1 MGRPFI
7 EFIQSQ
13 ALPWQEGR
21 YGDGGSGLRSKMLS
35 LDRDTGASSL
45 LVEYPPGWT
54 NGADDAPRHLGVDE
68 EFFVLAG
75 KLVVDDIGYGGKSYA
90 HLPAGFTRRRA
101 SAPDGAVVLTFYS
114 GEPTLR
120 DGVGNC
126 DERRL
131 VTHVDGLA
139 GEWGGNFHPRFP
151 PGAGRK
157 FLRRDPIDGEETW
170 LLGTMPLR
178 SGRRP
183 EKHPVVEEMYLL
195 SGELVGPLGVMQGG
209 CYFWRPPEEW
219 HGPFGSLTGNLM
231 LFRTKGGP
239 LSTVYTEHETD
250 FTWTP
255 AHRPIL
261 PAEFEPYGREPQPG
275 CLCY

>member
-7 EFIQSQ
+7 EFIQAQ
-13 ALPWQEGR
+13 ALPWQDGLYGR
-21 YGDGGSGLRSKMLS
+21 PGSGVRSRMLS
-35 LDRDTGASSL
+35 LDPDTGASSML
-45 LVEYPPGWT
+45 IEYPSGWARA
-54 NGADDAPRHLGVDE
+54 GEAGPHHLDVDE
-68 EFFVLAG
+68 ELFVLSG
-75 KLVVDDIGYGGKSYA
+75 ELVIDDVHFGVKSYA
-90 HLPAGFTRRRA
+90 HLPAGFTRTRA
-101 SAPDGAVVLTFYS
+101 ASPSGAVVLTFFS
-114 GEPTLR
+114 GEPSTV
-120 DGVGNC
+120 DGAGEC

-131 VTHVDGLA
+131 VRYIDGFA
-139 GEWGGNFHPRFP
+139 GEWGGNFHPQFP

-195 SGELVGPLGVMQGG
+195 SGELVGPLGSMQAG

-219 HGPFGSLTGNLM
+219 HGPFGSPTGNLM

-239 LSTVYTEHETD
+239 LSTVYTEHEVD
-250 FTWTP
+250 FSWTP
-255 AHRPIL
+255 EHRPIL
-261 PAEFEPYGREPQPG
+261 PPELEPYGGEPHPG

>member
-7 EFIQSQ
+7 EFIQAQ
-13 ALPWQEGR
+13 ALPWRDGS
-21 YGDGGSGLRSKMLS
+21 YGQQRSGLRSKVLS
-35 LDRDTGASSL
+35 MDQETGASSML
-45 LVEYPPGWT
+45 IEYPDGWSRGT
-54 NGADDAPRHLGVDE
+54 HHLGVDE
-68 EFFVLAG
+68 ELFVLG
-75 KLVVDDIGYGGKSYA
+75 GQLTIDSIDYGPKSYA
-90 HLPAGFTRRRA
+90 HLPAGYLRRRTV
-101 SAPDGAVVLTFYS
+101 SRSGAVVLTFFS
-114 GEPTLR
+114 GEPQLV
-120 DGVGNC
+120 DGPPPAGLL

-131 VTHVDGLA
+131 VTHVDGFA
-139 GEWGGNFHPRFP
+139 GQWGANFHPLFP

-157 FLRRDPIDGEETW
+157 FLRRDPYDGEETW

-195 SGELVGPLGVMQGG
+195 SGELVGPLGTMQPG

-219 HGPFGSLTGNLM
+219 HGPFGSPTGNLM

-239 LSTVYTEHETD
+239 LSTVYTEHEVG
-250 FTWTP
+250 FSWTP
-255 AHRPIL
+255 EHQPIL
-261 PAEFEPYGREPQPG
+261 PSELQRYGQQPQPG

>member
-1 MGRPFI
+1 MQRPFI

-13 ALPWQEGR
+13 ALPWREGR
-21 YGDGGSGLRSKMLS
+21 YGGGGPGLRSKVLS
-35 LDRDTGASSL
+35 LDPDTGASTL
-45 LVEYPPGWT
+45 LIEYPAGWT
-54 NGADDAPRHLGVDE
+54 SRSDGVPRHLGIDE

-75 KLVVDDIGYGGKSYA
+75 DLLIDDVRYGAKTYA
-90 HLPAGFTRRRA
+90 HLPAGFTRLRTA
-101 SAPDGAVVLTFYS
+101 TSGGAVVLTFYS
-114 GEPTLR
+114 GEPVAR
-120 DGVGNC
+120 DGAGQC
-126 DERRL
+126 DERRQ
-131 VTHVDGLA
+131 VTYLDGLA
-139 GEWGGNFHPRFP
+139 GGWGGNFHPQFP
-151 PGAGRK
+151 AGAGRK
-157 FLRRDPIDGEETW
+157 FLRRDPIDGDETW

-195 SGELVGPLGVMQGG
+195 SGELVGPLGVMHAG

-239 LSTVYTEHETD
+239 LSTTYAEHEAG

-255 AHRPIL
+255 EHRPIL
-261 PAEFEPYGREPQPG
+261 PTELEPYGREPQTG
-275 CLCY
+275 RLCY

>member
-13 ALPWQEGR
+13 ALPWQDGR

-35 LDRDTGASSL
+35 LDPDTGASSM
-45 LVEYPPGWT
+45 LVEYPARWT
-54 NGADDAPRHLGVDE
+54 SGAVGGPWHLSVDE
-68 EFFVLAG
+68 EFVVLAG
-75 KLVVDDIGYGGKSYA
+75 ELVIDDVHYAGKSYA
-90 HLPAGFTRRRA
+90 HLPAGFTRQRTT
-101 SAPDGAVVLTFYS
+101 SSTGAVVLTFYS
-114 GEPTLR
+114 GEPTVL
-120 DGVGNC
+120 DGTGKC
-126 DERRL
+126 DDRRL
-131 VTHVDGLA
+131 VTYIDGLA
-139 GEWGGNFHPRFP
+139 GDWGGNFHPKFP

-195 SGELVGPLGVMQGG
+195 SGELVGPLGVMQAG

-239 LSTVYTEHETD
+239 LSTVYTEHEVD

-255 AHRPIL
+255 EHRPIL
-261 PAEFEPYGREPQPG
+261 PAEFEPYGREPSPG

>member
-1 MGRPFI
+1 MGRPFT

-13 ALPWQEGR
+13 ALPWQDGR

-35 LDRDTGASSL
+35 LDPDNGASSL
-45 LVEYPPGWT
+45 LVEYPAGWT
-54 NGADDAPRHLGVDE
+54 SGAASAPWHLDVDE
-68 EFFVLAG
+68 EFFVLSGELTIDGVHYA
-75 KLVVDDIGYGGKSYA
+75 GKSYA
-90 HLPAGFTRRRA
+90 HLPAGFTRQHA
-101 SAPDGAVVLTFYS
+101 SSTAGAVVLTFYS
-114 GEPTLR
+114 GEPRVL
-120 DGVGNC
+120 DGAGQC
-126 DERRL
+126 DDRRL
-131 VTHVDGLA
+131 VTYVDGLA
-139 GEWGGNFHPRFP
+139 GEWSGNFHPQFP

-183 EKHPVVEEMYLL
+183 ERHPVVEEMYLL
-195 SGELVGPLGVMQGG
+195 SGELVGPLGVMQAG

-239 LSTVYTEHETD
+239 LSTVYTEHEVE

-255 AHRPIL
+255 EHRPIL
-261 PAEFEPYGREPQPG
+261 PAEFEPYGREPAPG
-275 CLCY
+275 CGCY